1 MDIEKLKDPG
11 TLGSLASI
19 ISKFTARTDVVF
31 GKMLLGSASP
41 ILVAFVEIASA
52 WLLLFF
58 YIGMKPFF
66 QKLRELEKMELLSI
80 TISAIL
86 SSVMGP
92 LFFLH
97 GLKLTSAI
105 NTSLLVN
112 LNPLFLSIVAVF
124 IFKEELTRKL
134 LVGVSLMSLG
144 TLYLSTKGFTEG
156 MTLNNGDFLII
167 LSALSFSS
175 GTLIFKKYVHTPNI
189 SLLVAYRA
197 MIGTFILGG
206 ALVLFY
212 QNDLRAILQLT
223 PILHLLLAYALIGV
237 IATYVLHYYALE
249 NTTMTNNALFTLSSP
264 IIGVVYASAF
274 LGEKIEFMHVVA
286 MIIMIC
292 GLLVTKFDMIQKALI
307 ITKMRFKHLHN
318 N

>member
-1 MDIEKLKDPG
+1 MNLEKLKDPG

-31 GKMLLGSASP
+31 GKILLESATP
-41 ILVAFVEIASA
+41 IIVAFVEIAAA

-58 YIGMKPFF
+58 YIGIKPFF
-66 QKLRELEKMELLSI
+66 QKLRELEKPELLSI

-86 SSVMGP
+86 TSVLGP

-112 LNPLFLSIVAVF
+112 LNPLFLSVVAVL
-124 IFKEELTRKL
+124 IFKEKFTRKL
-134 LVGVSLMSLG
+134 IVGVSLMALG

-167 LSALSFSS
+167 LSAMSYSL
-175 GTLIFKKYVHTPNI
+175 GTLIFKKYVHSPNI

-206 ALVLFY
+206 IIFFFY
-212 QNDLRAILQLT
+212 RNDISEIIHLQ
-223 PILHLLLAYALIGV
+223 PILHVLLAYAIIGV

-264 IIGVVYASAF
+264 LIGVAYASAF
-274 LGEKIEFMHVVA
+274 LGEKIELVHVIS

-292 GLLVTKFDMIQKALI
+292 GLLVTKFDMIQKTLI
-307 ITKMRFKHLHN
+307 ITKMKLKHLHN

>member
-1 MDIEKLKDPG
+1 MDLEKLKDPG

-19 ISKFTARTDVVF
+19 VSKFTARTDVVF
-31 GKMLLGSASP
+31 GKMLLGSATP

-52 WLLLFF
+52 WLLLFL
-58 YIGMKPFF
+58 YIGIKPFF
-66 QKLRELEKMELLSI
+66 QKMRELERTEFISI

-86 SSVMGP
+86 SSVLGP
-92 LFFLH
+92 LFFLN
-97 GLKLTSAI
+97 GLKHTSAI

-124 IFKEELTRKL
+124 VFKEELTKKL
-134 LVGVSLMSLG
+134 LVGVSFMALG

-167 LSALSFSS
+167 LSAMSFSL

-197 MIGTFILGG
+197 MIGTIILGG
-206 ALVLFY
+206 IMLFSS
-212 QNDLRAILQLT
+212 QNEFGNIIHLQ
-223 PILHLLLAYALIGV
+223 PILHILLAYALIGV

-274 LGEKIEFMHVVA
+274 LGEKIEFVHVIA

-307 ITKMRFKHLHN
+307 LTKMRFKHLHN

>member
-1 MDIEKLKDPG
+1 MNLEKLKDPG

-31 GKMLLGSASP
+31 GKMLLGSATP
-41 ILVAFVEIASA
+41 MLIAFIEIASA

-58 YIGMKPFF
+58 YIGAKPFF
-66 QKLRELEKMELLSI
+66 QKMRELEKVEFISI

-86 SSVMGP
+86 SSVLGP
-92 LFFLH
+92 LLFLH

-124 IFKEELTRKL
+124 IFKEELTKKL
-134 LVGVSLMSLG
+134 LVGVSLMGLG

-167 LSALSFSS
+167 LSAMSFSL

-197 MIGTFILGG
+197 MIGTVILGG
-206 ALVLFY
+206 ILFFFY
-212 QNDLRAILQLT
+212 KNDLKEIFHLQS
-223 PILHLLLAYALIGV
+223 ILHILIAYALIGV

-274 LGEKIEFMHVVA
+274 LGEKIEFVHVIA

-292 GLLVTKFDMIQKALI
+292 GLLVTKFDMIQKTLI
-307 ITKMRFKHLHN
+307 MTKMRFKHLHN